1 MKTNFDLELD
11 MLVENLADT
20 LVQNGITAA
29 DVNKATVRL
38 INSQRV
44 LSEQDKPGFFAKAGD
59 FLKGLTSRVG
69 LTHATSPGQLEQQK
83 KAMVAAL
90 KNYMGSLS
98 HAGISN
104 AVKLFAPVLRTVDS
118 FHKQALKTKAFGGP
132 GTAPAAPGGTPA
144 APGGTPPAP
153 GGTPP
158 GGTPPAPGGTPPA
171 PGGTPPGGTPPA
183 PGGTPP
189 APGGTPAAPGGTPP
203 APGGTPPGGTPPA
216 PGGTPP
222 GGTPPA
228 PAAHPAM
235 TMPKEQL
242 DQVKRAVYGPSGQGT
257 DGDFSKFTNPLAQKF
272 FSDEANRN
280 LLADD
285 NEFRKF
291 MKNFGYKFESAN
303 YSSNPYS
310 FFKFLESR

>member
-189 APGGTPAAPGGTPP
+189 
-203 APGGTPPGGTPPA
+203 
-216 PGGTPP
+216 

>member
-158 GGTPPAPGGTPPA
+158 GGTPPAP
-171 PGGTPPGGTPPA
+171 
-183 PGGTPP
+183 
-189 APGGTPAAPGGTPP
+189 
-203 APGGTPPGGTPPA
+203 
-216 PGGTPP
+216 
-222 GGTPPA
+222 
-228 PAAHPAM
+228 AAHPAM

>member
-132 GTAPAAPGGTPA
+132 GTAPPA
-144 APGGTPPAP
+144 
-153 GGTPP
+153 P

-171 PGGTPPGGTPPA
+171 PGGTPPA
-183 PGGTPP
+183 
-189 APGGTPAAPGGTPP
+189 
-203 APGGTPPGGTPPA
+203 PGGTPPA

>member
-158 GGTPPAPGGTPPA
+158 APGGTPP
-171 PGGTPPGGTPPA
+171 
-183 PGGTPP
+183 
-189 APGGTPAAPGGTPP
+189 APGGTPP

>member
-132 GTAPAAPGGTPA
+132 GTAPAAPGGTP
-144 APGGTPPAP
+144 
-153 GGTPP
+153 
-158 GGTPPAPGGTPPA
+158 PAPGGTPPA
-171 PGGTPPGGTPPA
+171 PGGTPPA
-183 PGGTPP
+183 
-189 APGGTPAAPGGTPP
+189 
-203 APGGTPPGGTPPA
+203 
-216 PGGTPP
+216 P